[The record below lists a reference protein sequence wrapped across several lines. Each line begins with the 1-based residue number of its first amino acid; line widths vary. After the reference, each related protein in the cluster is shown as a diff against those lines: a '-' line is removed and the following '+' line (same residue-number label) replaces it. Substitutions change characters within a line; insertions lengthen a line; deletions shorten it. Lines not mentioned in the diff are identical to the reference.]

1 MRSAS
6 PLITLESFR
15 WFRLLLGLT
24 LILAVPGFGQS
35 TPTRWRVAEEEEQ
48 TERDS
53 SESMACATADGLRL
67 RGRSVAPGKWLPP
80 RVWSEI
86 AGLNGSRSHWLLLR
100 RDSRHLATGSL
111 NGCGAFLR
119 C

>member
-1 MRSAS
+1 MPAAS
-6 PLITLESFR
+6 PRIALKSCR
-15 WFRLLLGLT
+15 WIRLLLGLA
-24 LILAVPGFGQS
+24 LVLAVPGFGQAA
-35 TPTRWRVAEEEEQ
+35 PTGWRVAEEEEQ
-48 TERDS
+48 SERDS
-53 SESMACATADGLRL
+53 SESIACATADGLRL

-86 AGLNGSRSHWLLLR
+86 AGLDGSRSHWLSLR
-100 RDSRHLATGSL
+100 HDWQHSATASL